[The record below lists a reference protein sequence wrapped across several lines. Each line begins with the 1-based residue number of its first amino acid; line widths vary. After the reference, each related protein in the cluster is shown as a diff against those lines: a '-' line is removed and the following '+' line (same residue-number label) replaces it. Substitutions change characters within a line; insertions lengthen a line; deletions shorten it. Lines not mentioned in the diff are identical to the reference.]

1 MSEPRLSIVNDGR
14 MAEAALTYFNEII
27 EDRKAVIYN
36 GLKSLARD
44 RTHDLTNYVSSVSA
58 LNALEDLQK
67 ELHSKM
73 KLAKQKESEIING
86 KQY

>member
-1 MSEPRLSIVNDGR
+1 MSRTNLSIVNDGR
-14 MAEAALTYFNEII
+14 MADAALTYFNEII
-27 EDRKAVIYN
+27 EERKAVIYN

-44 RTHDLTNYVSSVSA
+44 RTHDLNNYVAQVSA

-67 ELHSKM
+67 ELHAKI

-86 KQY
+86 K